1 MEWNARRR
9 AWGLATGGLA
19 LLGVAALILLA
30 VPPPQRADRYSVY
43 DGDTLEMGPGSCL
56 LAHFH
61 LPCFAQRLR
70 LLGVDA
76 LERHQNCRDAEGR
89 LWPCG
94 DVATERLKELVAR
107 PDFHCEVNEQ
117 FVDRHAREFAVCLS
131 DGRDVG
137 ATLVS
142 EGLAF
147 AYGRRTRYVT
157 IESEAKR
164 ERRGAWAGTF
174 VRPQFY
180 RAGARDYFGQP

>member
-1 MEWNARRR
+1 M
-9 AWGLATGGLA
+9 ATGGLA

-43 DGDTLEMGPGSCL
+43 DGDTLEMVPGTCL

-61 LPCFAQRLR
+61 FPCFAQRLR

-94 DVATERLKELVAR
+94 DVATERLKELVAH

-117 FVDRHAREFAVCLS
+117 FVDRHAREFALCLS
-131 DGRDVG
+131 DGKDVG
-137 ATLVS
+137 AILVS

-164 ERRGAWAGTF
+164 EHRGAWAGTF